1 MTIAPGLRL
10 SLLAASLLAAAPA
23 LASGSDEGPL
33 DPPIL
38 NLPESVN
45 GTIRF
50 SQPGREVGR
59 IDRIREVFPAIRA
72 CWRPPAGE
80 RGTGLQLTL
89 RVSFKRSGAILG
101 RPAVTYFRAG
111 GDREARER
119 FLTAVLET
127 FVRCTPLPFTAG
139 FGAAIAGRP
148 FTFRFVDDRSA

>member
-1 MTIAPGLRL
+1 VIIAPGLRS
-10 SLLAASLLAAAPA
+10 SLVAASLLVAAPA
-23 LASGSDEGPL
+23 WSSDEGPL

-45 GTIRF
+45 GTIRL
-50 SQPGREVGR
+50 SQQGQEAGR
-59 IDRIREVFPAIRA
+59 IDRLRDVFPAIRA

-80 RGTGLQLTL
+80 RGTGLQVTL
-89 RVSFKRSGAILG
+89 RVSFKRSGAVLG
-101 RPAVTYFRAG
+101 RPAVTYFQDG
-111 GDREARER
+111 GSREARER

-127 FVRCTPLPFTAG
+127 FARCTPLPFTAG